1 MPPKKPRLV
10 ITPADVKSLLTCS
23 HATAT
28 RKLIFARQVFG
39 KQKHQLISI
48 KEFCNFYG
56 LDFEESIQKINP

>member
-28 RKLIFARQVFG
+28 RTIIYDRQVFG
-39 KQKHQLISI
+39 KQKHQLKTK